1 MESCDRLEG
10 AGISWV
16 GLGNTVWWWSISISV
31 SSDWD
36 NTVEWLSRSLAKTLW
51 GSGNKGGSSTG
62 VSSNTWVGVSVTIG
76 IWGITISVESIGI
89 SLSLSLVET
98 IGSASITGG
107 LAVWGGHSWPVGV
120 GIQESWSIAIGIS
133 RLSLSRD
140 SDSDTSGNLECE
152 TDIVLLT
159 GMCL

>member
-1 MESCDRLEG
+1 MG
-10 AGISWV
+10 HI
-16 GLGNTVWWWSISISV
+16 ISV

-36 NTVEWLSRSLAKTLW
+36 NTVSIDWLSRSLAKTLW
-51 GSGNKGGSSTG
+51 GSGNKGSSSTG
-62 VSSNTWVGVSVTIG
+62 VGSNSWVGVSVSIS
-76 IWGITISVESIGI
+76 IWGISISSISIVSISI

-120 GIQESWSIAIGIS
+120 GVQESWSIAIGIS

-140 SDSDTSGNLECE
+140 SNSDTSGNQKLVHFVYLDSYPLWYSE
-152 TDIVLLT
+152 L
-159 GMCL
+159 